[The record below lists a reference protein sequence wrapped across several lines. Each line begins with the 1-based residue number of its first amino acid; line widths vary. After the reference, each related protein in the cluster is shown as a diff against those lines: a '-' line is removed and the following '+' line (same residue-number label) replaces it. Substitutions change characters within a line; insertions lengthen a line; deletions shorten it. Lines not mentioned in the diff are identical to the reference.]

1 MMNLSELLRKLNN
14 LISIGTISETKSAQ
28 GKALARV
35 KIFDRVTDFY
45 PVVSF
50 SNTFKRHF
58 IPIRVN
64 EQVLVFSPF
73 GDASSGFIIRGIFN
87 RSCKEPNGSSQ
98 TCEVMEYEDGTTI
111 SYDTAAKELKINA
124 VGKVTVICKSANIKA
139 DAVKVE
145 AQTLDITATTS
156 NTGDVTINGSLTVSK
171 AITGKGGLA
180 VSGGSGASIDGD
192 ISTTGN
198 ISDSKGDLTGHGHND
213 SDGGTSNT
221 R

>member
-1 MMNLSELLRKLNN
+1 MNISELLRRLNN
-14 LISIGTISETKSAQ
+14 LISIGTISETKSSE

-64 EQVLVFSPF
+64 EQVLVFSPY

-87 RSCKEPNGSSQ
+87 RGRKEHSLSNDH
-98 TCEVMEYEDGTTI
+98 TEVIDFEDGTVIT
-111 SYDTAAKELKINA
+111 YDTEAKELKIDA
-124 VGKVTVICKSANIKA
+124 VNKITVICKSANVKA
-139 DAVKVE
+139 DDVKVE

-156 NTGDVTINGSLTVSK
+156 NTGNVKINGSLTVTD
-171 AITGKGGLA
+171 AIVGQGGLA
-180 VSGGSGASIDGD
+180 VSGGNGASINGD
-192 ISTTGN
+192 IKTTGN
-198 ISDSKGDLTGHGHND
+198 ISDSKGDLTDHGHND
-213 SDGGTSNT
+213 SDGGSSNP

>member
-14 LISIGTISETKSAQ
+14 LISIGTISETKSAE

-35 KIFDRVTDFY
+35 KILDRVTDFY

-87 RSCKEPNGSSQ
+87 RGRKEHSLSNDH
-98 TCEVMEYEDGTTI
+98 TEVIDYEDGTVI
-111 SYDTAAKELKINA
+111 SYDTESKELKINA
-124 VGKVTVICKSANIKA
+124 VGKVTVICKSANVKA
-139 DAVKVE
+139 DDVKVE
-145 AQTLDITATTS
+145 ANTLDITATTS
-156 NTGDVTINGSLTVSK
+156 NKGDVTIDGILTVTK
-171 AITGKGGLA
+171 AIVGGGGMSI
-180 VSGGSGASIDGD
+180 SGGDGATFDGD
-192 ISTTGN
+192 INTTGS

-213 SDGGTSNT
+213 SDGGISNE